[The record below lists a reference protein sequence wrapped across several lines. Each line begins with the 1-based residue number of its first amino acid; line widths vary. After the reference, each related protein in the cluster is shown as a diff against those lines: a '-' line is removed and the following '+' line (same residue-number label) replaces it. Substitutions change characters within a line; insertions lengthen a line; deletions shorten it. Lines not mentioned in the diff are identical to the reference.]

1 MLQSIDLIREICN
14 PQKTNTRKGIYAKMN
29 TSKNTIMLK
38 LESKAKIIVNSYIAP
53 IEHTLSHFHKD
64 WDTLANLRVAEPEKE
79 QPLSVFQ
86 AFLPSEAVS
95 VGECWQPKSE
105 GITALLQ
112 QFHPTT
118 ELLDTHTPTGYAP
131 GLWACLRAYNDSYA
145 DIAFRI
151 HATFN
156 FEDGRLTPSQFK
168 GNLII
173 DRSDERVSYF
183 KMYVPE
189 GPVNLD
195 IVWYEDEDK
204 QSGITDAGLCTQME
218 LWSGIE
224 DPTNNIKYTE
234 SITQEESEQELILRF
249 YESEQINW
257 VPPERAIELAEEQV
271 KLIHVISIDGP
282 LHDESC

>member
-1 MLQSIDLIREICN
+1 
-14 PQKTNTRKGIYAKMN
+14 MN
-29 TSKNTIMLK
+29 TSKNTIRLK
-38 LESKAKIIVNSYIAP
+38 LESNGNITVNGYIAP
-53 IEHTLSHFHKD
+53 IEHTLSHFHKE

-86 AFLPSEAVS
+86 SFLPAEAVS
-95 VGECWQPKSE
+95 IGECWQPKIE
-105 GITALLQ
+105 GITELLQ
-112 QFHPTT
+112 QLHPTT

-131 GLWACLRAYNDSYA
+131 GLWACLRAYNDRYA

-151 HATFN
+151 HAAFS
-156 FEDGRLTPSQFK
+156 FDDGTLTPSQFK

-173 DRSDERVSYF
+173 NRNDGSVSFF
-183 KMYVPE
+183 KTYVPD

-195 IVWYEDEDK
+195 IVWFEDNDK
-204 QSGITDAGLCTQME
+204 HSGITDAGLCTQMQ

-224 DPTNNIKYTE
+224 DPTKNIEYTE
-234 SITQEESEQELILRF
+234 SITQEEAERQLILRF
-249 YESEQINW
+249 YEAEQINW
-257 VPPERAIELAEEQV
+257 VPPEEAIALAEKEV